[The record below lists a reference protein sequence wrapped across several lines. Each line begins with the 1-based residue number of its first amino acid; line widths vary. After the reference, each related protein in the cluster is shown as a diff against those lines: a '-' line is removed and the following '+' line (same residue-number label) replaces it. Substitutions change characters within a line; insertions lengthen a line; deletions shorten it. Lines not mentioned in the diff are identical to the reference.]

1 MNHASQA
8 SARKALPDTYL
19 RLVTAALL
27 TLVLVACSPKE
38 EPPTLGQKLDAA
50 ISKTEKAADEA
61 REKTE
66 DAVDAARERLGQVAE
81 DVKAST
87 AETGAMLS
95 EKTEGAVDSARER
108 LGQAAEDVKASTAET
123 GAALSEKAEDA
134 AITAAIAARLV
145 GDRELSALKID
156 VDTRDGKVTLNG
168 EAPSEAARARAAE
181 LATSVKGVQGIEN
194 RLVVK

>member
-1 MNHASQA
+1 MNHANHEYLQ
-8 SARKALPDTYL
+8 KTLPAISL
-19 RLVTAALL
+19 RLATAALL
-27 TLVLVACSPKE
+27 TLTLAACSPKE

-66 DAVDAARERLGQVAE
+66 DAVDAARERLGQ
-81 DVKAST
+81 
-87 AETGAMLS
+87 
-95 EKTEGAVDSARER
+95 
-108 LGQAAEDVKASTAET
+108 AAEDVKASSAET
-123 GAALSEKAEDA
+123 GATLSEKAGDA
-134 AITAAIAARLV
+134 AITTAIAARFV

-156 VDTRDGKVTLNG
+156 IDTRDGKVTLNG